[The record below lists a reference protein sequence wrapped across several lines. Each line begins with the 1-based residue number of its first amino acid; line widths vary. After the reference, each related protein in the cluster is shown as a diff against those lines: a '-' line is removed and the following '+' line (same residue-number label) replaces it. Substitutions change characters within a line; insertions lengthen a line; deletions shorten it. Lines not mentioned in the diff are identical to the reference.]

1 MGLFSMR
8 NMLGAAAIYGGWK
21 YAQKHGGVKQSLE
34 GLLEKVR
41 EAAEQKRD
49 REIGEAGGRERMRGP
64 EVSPGLGASELGPD
78 VGSEIGSSVSSPVV
92 GSSVEPADL
101 GISSSSFG
109 TERAGS
115 TRPRR

>member
-41 EAAEQKRD
+41 EAAEQKRG
-49 REIGEAGGRERMRGP
+49 REIGEAGRGRERMRGA

-78 VGSEIGSSVSSPVV
+78 VGSELGSSVSSPT
-92 GSSVEPADL
+92 GASVQPADL
-101 GISSSSFG
+101 GISSGGFG
-109 TERAGS
+109 TESAGS